1 MTRMT
6 QDEKQRFLAGLHVG
20 MLGLN
25 EEGRGPL
32 VVPIWYSYEVG
43 GLISVITGESSRK
56 GRLLT
61 VGARVG
67 FAVQTEMAP
76 YTYVSVEGGVSVV
89 EPTQFAELEAMAIR
103 YLGDDQG
110 QAYAAGSGLDGSVT
124 VRIQPERWLAVDYNK
139 L

>member
-25 EEGRGPL
+25 ESDRGPL

-43 GLISVITGESSRK
+43 GHISVITGASSRK
-56 GRLLT
+56 GKLLAT
-61 VGARVG
+61 GSRVG

-76 YTYVSVEGGVSVV
+76 YTYVSVEGAVTAV
-89 EPTQFAELEAMAIR
+89 EPTEFAELEAMAIR

-110 QAYAAGSGLDGSVT
+110 KAYAAGSGLEDSVT